1 MEALDGGVGGPEPAV
16 GRGEGVPAREVTV
29 VEVVVRELVVLVAV
43 EVEGREDSVVLAV
56 EVPV

>member
-1 MEALDGGVGGPEPAV
+1 MLREPAV

>member
-1 MEALDGGVGGPEPAV
+1 MLREPAA
-16 GRGEGVPAREVTV
+16 GRGEGVPTGELTV

-43 EVEGREDSVVLAV
+43 EVVGREDSVILAV